1 MTTRFSRALS
11 QTVQMPSPRTVLIDR
26 VDAAIRPWTARVQ
39 HALASPVRD
48 ARMTVV
54 VGRLLG
60 AAFFVCFVTGL
71 YSHLLQSPVD
81 WIVTSSRPEYLYAWT
96 QGTHVVVGSMLVPL
110 LLAKLWVVYPRLF
123 QWPPVTGM
131 LNLIERA
138 SIGVLVAAA
147 LVLPVTGIL
156 NVLQWYPWEFSFRRT
171 HFALAWVLIGALA
184 LHIAVQLPT
193 IRRHWKHESANDP
206 AEDGGTSDE

>member
-1 MTTRFSRALS
+1 MLS
-11 QTVQMPSPRTVLIDR
+11 QTEQMQPRRTVLIDR
-26 VDAAIRPWTARVQ
+26 MDAAIRPRAARVQ
-39 HALASPVRD
+39 RALASPVRD
-48 ARMTVV
+48 TRMTVV
-54 VGRLLG
+54 VGRVLG
-60 AAFFVCFVTGL
+60 AAFVVCFLTGL
-71 YSHLLQSPVD
+71 YSHFLQSPVD
-81 WIVTSSRPEYLYAWT
+81 WIITPARPEYLYAWT

-131 LNLIERA
+131 RNLIERA

-147 LVLPVTGIL
+147 LMLPVTGIL

-184 LHIAVQLPT
+184 LHIAVQLPV
-193 IRRHWKHESANDP
+193 IRRHWKHESADDRV
-206 AEDGGTSDE
+206 EDGDAADD

>member
-1 MTTRFSRALS
+1 M
-11 QTVQMPSPRTVLIDR
+11 
-26 VDAAIRPWTARVQ
+26 DAAVRPRAARVQ
-39 HALASPVRD
+39 RALDSPVRN

-60 AAFFVCFVTGL
+60 VAFLVCFFTGF
-71 YSHLLQSPVD
+71 YSHLLQSPVE
-81 WIVTSSRPEYLYAWT
+81 WFVTPARPEYLYAWM

-123 QWPPVTGM
+123 QWPAVTGM
-131 LNLIERA
+131 LTLIERA
-138 SIGVLVAAA
+138 SVGVLVATA

-171 HFALAWVLIGALA
+171 HFALAWVLIGALL
-184 LHIAVQLPT
+184 LHIAVQLPI
-193 IRRHWKHESANDP
+193 IRRHWKQESAIVD
-206 AEDGGTSDE
+206 AEDGGASDD

>member
-1 MTTRFSRALS
+1 M
-11 QTVQMPSPRTVLIDR
+11 QPPRTVLIDR
-26 VDAAIRPWTARVQ
+26 MDAAIRPWVARVQ
-39 HALASPVRD
+39 RALASPIRD
-48 ARMTVV
+48 ERMTVV

-60 AAFFVCFVTGL
+60 AAFVVCFLTGL

-81 WIVTSSRPEYLYAWT
+81 WIVTPPRPEYLYSWT
-96 QGTHVVVGSMLVPL
+96 QGIHVVIGSMLVPL

-123 QWPPVTGM
+123 RWPPVTGM

-156 NVLQWYPWEFSFRRT
+156 NALEWYPWEFSFRST
-171 HFALAWVLIGALA
+171 HFAIAWVLIGALV

-193 IRRHWKHESANDP
+193 IRRHWKHESANDRG
-206 AEDGGTSDE
+206 EDGGAADD